1 MLRLCSLGSGSTG
14 NATVVEAGDGSTT
27 TRLLVDCGLSLKDL
41 DARLASRSLQA
52 GDLDGVFVTHE
63 HGDHIGS
70 AVALA
75 RREGLPLF
83 MSEGTGRACDLSLC
97 QDDLDVRWVR
107 DGAPFVLRDLEVQP
121 FTVPHDAAEP
131 LQLACSDGASRIGI
145 LTDLGTG
152 TPHVLQQLQSCN
164 VLLLECNHDP
174 ELLQSSRYPA
184 FLKARVGGRLG
195 HLSNA
200 ASATLLAGLQHPG
213 LRHVMAAHLSEQN
226 NRPDLAQSAL
236 AQVLGSRPDEVL
248 VASPRVAGPWLQA

>member
-1 MLRLCSLGSGSTG
+1 MLRLCSLGSGSSG
-14 NATVVEAGDGSTT
+14 NATVVEAGDGTTT
-27 TRLLVDCGLSLKDL
+27 TRLLVDCGLSLKEL
-41 DARLASRSLQA
+41 EARLASKSLQP

-63 HGDHIGS
+63 HADHIGS

-75 RREGLPLF
+75 RREGLPLY
-83 MSEGTGRACDLSLC
+83 MSEGTARACELAC
-97 QDDLDVRWVR
+97 GQVDLDLRWVR
-107 DGAPFVLRDLEVQP
+107 DGVPFVLRDLEVRP

-152 TPHVLQQLQSCN
+152 TPHVVQQLQACS
-164 VLLLECNHDP
+164 VLLLECNHEP
-174 ELLQSSRYPA
+174 ELLQASRYPA

-200 ASATLLAGLQHPG
+200 ASATLLAALQHAG

-226 NRPDLAQSAL
+226 NRPELAQAAL
-236 AQVLGSRPDEVL
+236 AAVLGGSADDVL
-248 VASPRVAGPWLQA
+248 VASPRIAGPWLQA

>member
-1 MLRLCSLGSGSTG
+1 MLRLCSLGSGSSG
-14 NATVVEAGDGSTT
+14 NATVVEATDGTTT

-41 DARLASRSLQA
+41 DTRLASRSLQA
-52 GDLDGVFVTHE
+52 SGLDGIFVTHE

-75 RREGLPLF
+75 RREGLPLY
-83 MSEGTGRACDLSLC
+83 MSEGTGRACDLASGK
-97 QDDLDVRWVR
+97 DDVDLRWVR
-107 DGAPFVLRDLEVQP
+107 DGVPFVLRDLEVLP
-121 FTVPHDAAEP
+121 FTVPHDATEP

-152 TPHVLQQLQSCN
+152 TPHVVQQLQACT

-174 ELLQSSRYPA
+174 ELLQASRYPA

-200 ASATLLAGLQHPG
+200 ASATLLAALRHDG

-226 NRPDLAQSAL
+226 NRPELAQAAL
-236 AQVLGSRPDEVL
+236 ASVLGSPPDEVL